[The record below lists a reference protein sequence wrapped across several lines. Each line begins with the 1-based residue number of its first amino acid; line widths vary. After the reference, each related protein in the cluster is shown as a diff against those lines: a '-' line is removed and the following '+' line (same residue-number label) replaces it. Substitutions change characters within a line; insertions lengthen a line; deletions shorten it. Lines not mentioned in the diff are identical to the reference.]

1 MQLQL
6 LKLQHLV
13 LEVLTR
19 QINGAIQLHA
29 QVFNFMYER
38 GYYPAYDLK
47 QLLKMMFKMCKGNTN
62 AILKQRYGN
71 YL

>member
-1 MQLQL
+1 
-6 LKLQHLV
+6 
-13 LEVLTR
+13 R

-47 QLLKMMFKMCKGNTN
+47 QLLKNDIQNVQK
-62 AILKQRYGN
+62 AIQMQY
-71 YL
+71 